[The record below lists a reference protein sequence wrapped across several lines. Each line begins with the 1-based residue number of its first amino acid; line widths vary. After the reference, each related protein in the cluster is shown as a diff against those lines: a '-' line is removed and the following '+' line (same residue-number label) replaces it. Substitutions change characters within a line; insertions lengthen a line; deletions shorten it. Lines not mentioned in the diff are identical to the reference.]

1 MPYATLDLCPQETRR
16 IVSAEFQHVTYDEWL
31 PLVLDGA
38 TMSQYRLTEGTFE
51 YDPNLNPTVSNVFST
66 AVFRFGHSQIKQVV
80 QVRRTGFKSTLEF
93 LYSQPSLFLLSLWDL
108 AGWPYVGM
116 FRS

>member
-66 AVFRFGHSQIKQVV
+66 AVFRFGHSQIKQTVKV
-80 QVRRTGFKSTLEF
+80 TGTQCVYYVTQTVNEMTCII
-93 LYSQPSLFLLSLWDL
+93 YLL
-108 AGWPYVGM
+108 VT
-116 FRS
+116 